1 MELIL
6 FESFAGIGRMI
17 IVGVM
22 AYVAVVAMIRISGK
36 RTLAKLN
43 AFDLIVTVALGSTL
57 ASTILA
63 KSTPLLEGLT
73 AFATLIAMQW
83 VVAWLSVRS
92 KRLAG
97 LVRSESTLLMHKG
110 EILHRALRRERITED
125 ELLTVVRTSPA
136 NIPEKVEA
144 VILETDGAF
153 SVIPRSGPDDETA
166 FARTDIANME
176 AKRGS

>member
-6 FESFAGIGRMI
+6 FESLAGIGRMI

-22 AYVAVVAMIRISGK
+22 AYIAVVAMIRISGK

-57 ASTILA
+57 ASSILT
-63 KSTPLLEGLT
+63 KTTPLLEGLT

-92 KRLAG
+92 QRLAG

-110 EILHRALRRERITED
+110 EILHRALRRERVTED
-125 ELLTVVRTSPA
+125 ELLTVIRTSPA
-136 NIPEKVEA
+136 NTPENVEA
-144 VILETDGAF
+144 VILETDGTF
-153 SVIPRSGPDDETA
+153 SVIQRSGPGDATQYA
-166 FARTDIANME
+166 ATDIANLP
-176 AKRGS
+176 R